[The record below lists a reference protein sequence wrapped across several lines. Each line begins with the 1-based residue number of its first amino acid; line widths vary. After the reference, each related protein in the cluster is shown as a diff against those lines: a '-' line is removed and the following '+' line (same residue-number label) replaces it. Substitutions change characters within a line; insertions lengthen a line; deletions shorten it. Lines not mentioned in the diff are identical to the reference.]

1 MSKGDHLGQC
11 LHFRHLDVGV
21 LYTLSV
27 SEHVKLHG
35 NLSACI
41 KKCVCPYLLLLGTD
55 NGG

>member
-41 KKCVCPYLLLLGTD
+41 KKCACPYLLLLGTD